1 MSINNQNNYKIFL
14 SKKEITKLKNLANT
28 YQNLFPKQ
36 KDAVSTFV
44 REIILKTATA
54 LKDLKYIIS
63 IDIDNMLDT
72 LMFSS
77 LKNEL
82 KNNNL
87 NDEFYSF
94 FKQLLQIYEIRK
106 IIDHNTI
113 TEETISFRSTKE
125 TKDELESIIAMN
137 LKISNN
143 HIFTD
148 LVKYF
153 IHLTPFRQYDIMFWE
168 IRRRLFNIIQNIKK
182 ETIVLNINN
191 QKIKP
196 FAILNPESED
206 SYFSLMGIN
215 INTEKIVIIPLN
227 EITYL
232 AECERTNFFD
242 KEELYNLSLFYDYS
256 SKLGEFIFKINDNSF
271 DSSNFFKSHPNYSI
285 NKDGS
290 YNLWIRP
297 IEFLNIED
305 KIKNHLE
312 ILKFPKRY
320 DKFKKLL

>member
-1 MSINNQNNYKIFL
+1 MSTNNQNNYKIFL
-14 SKKEITKLKNLANT
+14 SKKEISQLKKLANT

-36 KDAVSTFV
+36 KDAVSTLV

-54 LKDLKYIIS
+54 LSDLKYIIN

-72 LMFSS
+72 PMFSHLKDELNNSS
-77 LKNEL
+77 LNE
-82 KNNNL
+82 
-87 NDEFYSF
+87 EFYDF

-125 TKDELESIIAMN
+125 TKDELESIITMN

-153 IHLTPFRQYDIMFWE
+153 LHLTPFKQYDIMFWE
-168 IRRRLFNIIQNIKK
+168 IRRRLFSIIQNIKK
-182 ETIVLNINN
+182 ETIILNINN

-196 FAILNPESED
+196 FYILNPESED
-206 SYFSLMGIN
+206 NYFSLMGIN
-215 INTEKIVIIPLN
+215 IYTNKIVIIPLN
-227 EITYL
+227 EITSL
-232 AECERTNFFD
+232 SECERTNYFD
-242 KEELYNLSLFYDYS
+242 KEELYNLTLYYDYS
-256 SKLGEFIFKINDNSF
+256 SKLGEFIFKPCDDTFDYTSF
-271 DSSNFFKSHPNYSI
+271 LNNYPNHTL

-290 YNLWIRP
+290 YTLWIRP
-297 IEFLNIED
+297 IEFVNID
-305 KIKNHLE
+305 DGIKNKLE
-312 ILKFPKRY
+312 ILKYPKRY
-320 DKFKKLL
+320 DKFKNLL